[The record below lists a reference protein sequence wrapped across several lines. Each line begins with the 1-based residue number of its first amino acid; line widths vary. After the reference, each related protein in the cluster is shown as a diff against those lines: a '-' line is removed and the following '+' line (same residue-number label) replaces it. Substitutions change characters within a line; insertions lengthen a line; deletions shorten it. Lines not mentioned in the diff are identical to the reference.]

1 MISKNLAP
9 LFAWIVT
16 LFIPLALIMLGVRL
30 LMTPLFLEME
40 YRMPGFPEDR
50 FGFGLQDRL
59 QWSKP
64 SVEYLVNGEGIGFL
78 AELKFTDGQPIY
90 NERELAH
97 MADVKGVVQTL
108 LHAWYVDWVVLV
120 LLGVWTWLSG
130 RWTDYLMGWKQGGFL
145 TAGLLVLLAA
155 FASISFWQFF
165 TWFHSL
171 FFSGNSWLFEFSD
184 TLIRLFPIRFWEDAV
199 AYIGGFSIVLGLA
212 LGIGLKP
219 KANYGV
225 NGDGGKP

>member
-1 MISKNLAP
+1 MNIKNIAP
-9 LFAWIVT
+9 LFAWVVT
-16 LFIPLALIMLGVRL
+16 IFVPLAVIMFGVRL

-50 FGFGLQDRL
+50 FGFEMQDRL

-64 SVEYLVNGEGIGFL
+64 SVEYLVNGAGIDFL
-78 AELKFTDGQPIY
+78 GKLKFSDGQPIY
-90 NERELAH
+90 NERELSH
-97 MADVKGVVQTL
+97 MSDVKGVVQML
-108 LHAWYVDWVVLV
+108 LKTWYIDLAILIILGLWAWFGGWWSYY
-120 LLGVWTWLSG
+120 LLG
-130 RWTDYLMGWKQGGFL
+130 WKRGGFL

-184 TLIRLFPIRFWEDAV
+184 TLIRLFPIRFWQDSV
-199 AYIGGFSIVLGLA
+199 AYIGGFSIIAGLA
-212 LGIGLKP
+212 LGFGLRPITK
-219 KANYGV
+219 
-225 NGDGGKP
+225 